1 MRVSA
6 VGGTSEWFEVIA
18 SMVRAKTKIDR
29 DLLDAVRERAA
40 EEGRGEEEII
50 EEAVGRYLRIPR
62 VPREEQGR
70 PWPRYPLYSG
80 DPTLAERVDEKLAGG
95 PGVPPFGEH

>member
-1 MRVSA
+1 
-6 VGGTSEWFEVIA
+6 
-18 SMVRAKTKIDR
+18 MVRGEADEGMERVQTRIDR

-40 EEGRGEEEII
+40 EEGRDEEELI

-62 VPREEQGR
+62 VPREEEGR
-70 PWPRYPLYSG
+70 PWPRYPLFDSG
-80 DPTLAERVDEKLAGG
+80 DPGFAARVDEKLAGG

>member
-1 MRVSA
+1 MER
-6 VGGTSEWFEVIA
+6 TE
-18 SMVRAKTKIDR
+18 TKIDR

-50 EEAVGRYLRIPR
+50 EEAVGRYLGIPR
-62 VPREEQGR
+62 VPQEEKGR